1 MDETKKDID
10 KSFNRLRARLYNM
23 IEQMEL
29 QDSQA
34 KSYKQTVKDVTSD
47 TWNDVTDI
55 LTNFKEE
62 Q

>member
-1 MDETKKDID
+1 MDETKKEID

-34 KSYKQTVKDVTSD
+34 KSYKQTIKDVTSD
-47 TWNDVTDI
+47 TWNDVSDM
-55 LTNFKEE
+55 LVNSKE
-62 Q
+62 